1 MKIKRQNKKIFK
13 WYLNNCK
20 DSLCYCNIVCLIVY
34 KFLYIVCWFINY
46 IFVYK
51 VLNVGVYCLE
61 MYLISIEGLDGY
73 NDKIKL
79 DGWL

>member
-1 MKIKRQNKKIFK
+1 M
-13 WYLNNCK
+13 
-20 DSLCYCNIVCLIVY
+20 
-34 KFLYIVCWFINY
+34 VCWFINY
-46 IFVYK
+46 IFVYY

>member
-46 IFVYK
+46 IFVYY